1 MKTYTEKKVNADQ
14 KWWLIDAE
22 DKVLGRVASTV
33 ASLLRG
39 KHKPTYTPF
48 VDMGD
53 YVVIINSAKVKLTGN
68 KSSSKLYYRHTGYPG
83 GLKVRTYSEMM
94 KKDPTFVLRNA
105 IKGMLPHNRLGRRQL
120 LHVKI
125 YPGEEHSHQA
135 QKPEPLKIT

>member
-1 MKTYTEKKVNADQ
+1 MKTYTEKKVNVDQ

-22 DKVLGRVASTV
+22 DKVPGRVASTA

-125 YPGEEHSHQA
+125 YPGEEHPHQA
-135 QKPEPLKIT
+135 QKPEPFKIS

>member
-1 MKTYTEKKVNADQ
+1 MKTYTEKKVNVDQ

-22 DKVLGRVASTV
+22 DKVPGRVASTA

-125 YPGEEHSHQA
+125 FPGEEHSHQA
-135 QKPEPLKIT
+135 QKPEPFKIT

>member
-1 MKTYTEKKVNADQ
+1 MKTYTEKKVNVDQ

-22 DKVLGRVASTV
+22 DKVPGRVASTA

-125 YPGEEHSHQA
+125 YLGEEHPHQA
-135 QKPEPLKIT
+135 QKPEPFKIS

>member
-1 MKTYTEKKVNADQ
+1 MKTYTEKKVNVDQ

-135 QKPEPLKIT
+135 QKPEPFKIT